1 MISPAGWRQL
11 PHQRLWESFAITL
24 TFIDLFYVSKPIAFY
39 FCVVWFLDY
48 VLHSSVATK
57 TSHPI

>member
-39 FCVVWFLDY
+39 FCVIWFLDY

-57 TSHPI
+57 TSRPI